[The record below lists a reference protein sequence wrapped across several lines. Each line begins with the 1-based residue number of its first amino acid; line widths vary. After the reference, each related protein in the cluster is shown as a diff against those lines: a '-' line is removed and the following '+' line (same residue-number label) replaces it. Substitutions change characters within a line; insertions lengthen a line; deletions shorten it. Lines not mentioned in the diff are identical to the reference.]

1 LFKSA
6 RRVRPYGSAM
16 FGIATSYSTGLPAL
30 DTREDFGRARRSCL
44 TAQVGHCITG
54 RLSRERRPRWLL
66 APAALAAGTARLE
79 VVTLDSIVGTVEPRT
94 DFDARFRPASN
105 RIRPRWERI
114 ALAHRTGR
122 ALPPISLVRRP
133 DGHYVVDGCHRVSV
147 ARALGHRDIEA
158 WVRNAGTSR

>member
-16 FGIATSYSTGLPAL
+16 FGITTSYSTGLPAL
-30 DTREDFGRARRSCL
+30 DAREDFGRARRSRL
-44 TAQVGHCITG
+44 TAQVGHGITG
-54 RLSRERRPRWLL
+54 RRARERRPRWLL
-66 APAALAAGTARLE
+66 APAALGAGTARLE
-79 VVTLDSIVGTVEPRT
+79 VVTLDSIVGTVEART

-105 RIRPRWERI
+105 RIRRRWQRI

-122 ALPPISLVRRP
+122 SLPPITLVRRP
-133 DGHYVVDGCHRVSV
+133 DGHYVIDGCHRVSV

-158 WVRNAGTSR
+158 WVRHAGSSR

>member
-1 LFKSA
+1 LFKSG

-30 DTREDFGRARRSCL
+30 DAREDFGRARRLRL

-66 APAALAAGTARLE
+66 VPAALAAGTAR
-79 VVTLDSIVGTVEPRT
+79 R
-94 DFDARFRPASN
+94 
-105 RIRPRWERI
+105 RWERI

-122 ALPPISLVRRP
+122 ALPPITLVRRP
-133 DGHYVVDGCHRVSV
+133 DGHYVIDGCHRVSV
-147 ARALGHRDIEA
+147 ARARAPRHRRLGPAR
-158 WVRNAGTSR
+158 GSSR

>member
-16 FGIATSYSTGLPAL
+16 FGITTSYSTGLPAL
-30 DTREDFGRARRSCL
+30 DARKDFGRARRSRL

-54 RLSRERRPRWLL
+54 WLSRERR
-66 APAALAAGTARLE
+66 
-79 VVTLDSIVGTVEPRT
+79 RT
-94 DFDARFRPASN
+94 DFDAHFRPASN
-105 RIRPRWERI
+105 RIRRRWERI

-122 ALPPISLVRRP
+122 ALPPITLVRRP
-133 DGHYVVDGCHRVSV
+133 DGHYVIDGCRRVSL

-158 WVRNAGTSR
+158 WVRYAGSSR